1 MAEKSLRFG
10 VVDDLGNRA
19 ASWKLFTRTGPNIDF
34 YLACRE
40 LGGSLKTSF
49 HQSGFW
55 HTAYNQAAFERMKPS
70 DKEGRDRFISRW
82 PKPIEKL
89 PGFWVGMHIITPFG
103 SPTVQDQNLP
113 ADFIKVAPAPP
124 GRAIEFTIAVSAPQA
139 LISDWPGSKTGAVL
153 VGTVALADGSTV
165 WVLSSVV
172 DIPDLKVPNRSP
184 HFFEGYDESDLRS
197 EGLRA
202 LAFADCADGSK
213 MIVDAKVA
221 PLAHP

>member
-10 VVDDLGNRA
+10 VVDDLDNRA

-55 HTAYNQAAFERMKPS
+55 HTAYDQATFKRMEPA
-70 DKEGRDRFISRW
+70 DQQGRDRFISKW
-82 PKPIEKL
+82 PKPTEKL
-89 PGFWVGMHIITPFG
+89 PGFRIGMHIITPFG
-103 SPTVQDQNLP
+103 SSTVQDQKLP
-113 ADFIKVAPAPP
+113 TGFIKVAPAPT
-124 GRAIEFTIAVSAPQA
+124 GRAIEFTVAVSEPQ
-139 LISDWPGSKTGAVL
+139 LSISGWPGSTNL
-153 VGTVALADGSTV
+153 VGTLALADGSTV

-172 DIPDLKVPNRSP
+172 DIPVLKLPSRSP
-184 HFFEGYDESDLRS
+184 HFFEGHDVSDLRS

-202 LAFADCADGSK
+202 LAFADCDDGSK

>member
-10 VVDDLGNRA
+10 VVDELGNRA
-19 ASWKLFTRTGPNIDF
+19 ASWKLFTRTGSNIDF

-55 HTAYNQAAFERMKPS
+55 HTAYDQAAFERMKPS
-70 DKEGRDRFISRW
+70 DQEGRDRFISKW
-82 PKPIEKL
+82 PKPTEKL
-89 PGFWVGMHIITPFG
+89 PGFRIGMHIITPFG
-103 SPTVQDQNLP
+103 SSTVQDKNLP
-113 ADFIKVAPAPP
+113 AGFIKVAPAPT
-124 GRAIEFTIAVSAPQA
+124 GRAIEFTVAVSEPQV
-139 LISDWPGSKTGAVL
+139 LISGWPGSRTGTSL
-153 VGTVALADGSTV
+153 VGTLALADGSTV

-172 DIPDLKVPNRSP
+172 DIPEIKVPHRSP
-184 HFFEGYDESDLRS
+184 HFFEGHDVSDFRS
-197 EGLRA
+197 DALRA

-221 PLAHP
+221 PLARP